1 KAPLIAPSVFHYWW
15 TDFYKHLWGDE
26 YNQID
31 APLKWPTR
39 AQTVQLIK
47 QESSLSW
54 IDDITTTEQE
64 SLSDLISQSFTTALG
79 KLQNEFGDNRSHWK
93 WGCVNNTHIGHVEI
107 GRASCRE
114 KWESGRVDG

>member
-1 KAPLIAPSVFHYWW
+1 YWW

-93 WGCVNNTHIGHVEI
+93 WGCVNNTHIGHVGQIPGFGRHVFI
-107 GRASCRE
+107 GGGA
-114 KWESGRVDG
+114 ESINAIDGS